1 MQLTLYSDYSLR
13 VLIYLSRTPN
23 ELTTITQ
30 IAEFYNISRN
40 HLVKVVHK
48 LAQLGFI
55 LSTRGKNGGIKLAY
69 PANEIFIGDVVRK
82 TEPSFCLVECF
93 NEKTNRCAITGI
105 CRLKGILSEGLQAF
119 LNVLDQYT
127 LEEASTEKVIFMI
140 NQSLKFGAK

>member
-23 ELTTITQ
+23 KSTTITQ
-30 IAEFYNISRN
+30 IAEFYDISRN

-69 PANEIFIGDVVRK
+69 PANKISIGEVVRK
-82 TEPSFCLVECF
+82 TEPGFFLVECF
-93 NEKTNRCAITGI
+93 NEKTNKCAITGI

-127 LEEASTEKVIFMI
+127 LEEASTEKVMTMI
-140 NQSLKFGAK
+140 NYSLKFGTK